1 MSMKKGLLPPR
12 PLMALFNT
20 VRVYSLSLQ
29 MEILSAQA
37 KALGRDGGP
46 WGGNSSTGGGV
57 EVSPVEFLR
66 NDNRKDNKKVET
78 DSANVKRGKVINTIN
93 DDVDD
98 SDSDDEDDFNNDDGG
113 VEPSIHAMA
122 ILSVHFWSINNR
134 HGGLRMGDLNHNL
147 IADNCNFADVADH
160 KNQNTNQD
168 NTTNNFN
175 NNEDT
180 NNYNNTSRATAA
192 VAMTAVGRIT
202 LQIRAV
208 PRNGLEISL
217 SGGENVSRTL
227 LHFHHRLDV
236 KDDTTKKNVEG
247 CFTINTTAAAAVAAR
262 QQQQNLHL
270 KRNVRALIE
279 AVSNPFKL
287 SMGNA
292 ILAATTIC
300 AQGRCLA
307 VVTALQQQQ
316 QRSNFLPSWLHV
328 FAECGSISI
337 AVSISYHDDV
347 SKDSTY
353 DNDNGEND
361 DALVQQNC
369 DGTATG
375 NGKMSG
381 NHKKRKRHEDNNNQS
396 CVRRPRP
403 PVVVFRLSCDSRTGG
418 FISTF
423 PPTAPLLRSLACD
436 DPLVKGEA
444 SRLTTSGGRGTARV
458 ITPKGSSATTASTS
472 YEPTGRVTRDAFR
485 SLERAIDSL
494 ARFAGLGRCSSGHDD
509 SLEKDDGVDDDGWEN
524 VDGSTSASLR
534 RRSIVGAA
542 TEVAGVIG
550 TCAALAV
557 VEGVAVP
564 AMGAV
569 GGNAVEV
576 DAAGGPIN
584 IDSISHGV
592 ESSFG
597 GTGTYLSIP
606 PLCMI
611 TNQEIVNKKVT
622 TLSNDVHTL
631 TVLRREAIAVTAT
644 ISESLLVICFF
655 EIDVEVESVI
665 SLPNR
670 TKCTPLPLSLVK
682 ISTKKDVYN
691 VKNSDDNYSP
701 ELLQHKRAR
710 VVTNDNDFES
720 MTKENNSTNFAPFEG
735 LPKSTRSFPVL
746 EDISYLA
753 ERLNA
758 TQMCSYNLRK

>member
-1 MSMKKGLLPPR
+1 MEKSGTVLKLLHGTPTRRRKLSSNNATNRISKGNDDDDLIYPIEARVTILSEDPPVANTQEIEHNGISTKNEQMNDNKNIIPSSRWILLSIQNNVQSGTGESDHQLVVSSSLDIQKNALHRLCQRSMEDEEIKGAVKLLSLLHKKKKKSKKKNMSMKKGLLPPR

-98 SDSDDEDDFNNDDGG
+98 SDSDDENDFNNDDGG

-147 IADNCNFADVADH
+147 IADNCNFADNADH

-576 DAAGGPIN
+576 DA
-584 IDSISHGV
+584 
-592 ESSFG
+592 
-597 GTGTYLSIP
+597 
-606 PLCMI
+606 
-611 TNQEIVNKKVT
+611 
-622 TLSNDVHTL
+622 
-631 TVLRREAIAVTAT
+631 
-644 ISESLLVICFF
+644 
-655 EIDVEVESVI
+655 
-665 SLPNR
+665 
-670 TKCTPLPLSLVK
+670 
-682 ISTKKDVYN
+682 
-691 VKNSDDNYSP
+691 
-701 ELLQHKRAR
+701 
-710 VVTNDNDFES
+710 
-720 MTKENNSTNFAPFEG
+720 
-735 LPKSTRSFPVL
+735 
-746 EDISYLA
+746 
-753 ERLNA
+753 
-758 TQMCSYNLRK
+758 